1 MGHRDHDRLTG
12 AVPEYVQRPTPVLLV
27 NPDGSPQV
35 PLEIP
40 RRRDDTDDSGVQQ
53 RRNTGQAVVEPDDHW
68 WRCWGHRDG
77 PGALFRAEVT
87 GKLDALT
94 KRSWYQA
101 GGAAVVGL
109 IAMAFLASW
118 LSGKFAAT
126 ERSAVKREDVVAAVQ
141 QSANMAVAKQAD
153 DFMLLR
159 KQLEQAAVD
168 VSLPAAA
175 RARK

>member
-1 MGHRDHDRLTG
+1 MEYRHPRRPTG
-12 AVPEYVQRPTPVLLV
+12 AVPTEYQ
-27 NPDGSPQV
+27 DGS
-35 PLEIP
+35 
-40 RRRDDTDDSGVQQ
+40 RRRDDVDDSGAQQ
-53 RRNTGQAVVEPDDHW
+53 RRNTGQAAVEPDDHW
-68 WRCWGHRDG
+68 WRCWGHKDG
-77 PGALFRAEVT
+77 PGALFRAEVM

-141 QSANMAVAKQAD
+141 KGADMAVAKQSD
-153 DFMLLR
+153 DLMQLR
-159 KQLEQAAVD
+159 RQIEQAAVD
-168 VSLPAAA
+168 VALPSKV
-175 RARK
+175 RK